1 MAEIKRIQVQIPEG
15 LEARY
20 VNVAYISH
28 TAPEFLMDFVTMLP
42 GVTNPKVNTRLIL
55 SPLAM
60 KMLQRALNENI
71 KRYEDNFG
79 EIKVPHGSTLADEL
93 FRGGNNPDQPEGAK

>member
-1 MAEIKRIQVQIPEG
+1 MAEIKRIQVQIPED

-28 TAPEFLMDFVTMLP
+28 TAPKFLMDFVTMLP

-60 KMLQRALNENI
+60 KLLQRALNENI
-71 KRYEDNFG
+71 KRYEDTFG

-93 FRGGNNPDQPEGAK
+93 FRGSNNPDQPESDK